1 MKINFKLTAIMI
13 MLSLFGIGSV
23 GIVLL
28 VQSRA
33 AIYEHTHA
41 SIVNLAEKSCSEV
54 KGYLEDYWYSAETL
68 TQVLQQYGSFSED
81 NRRNVINT
89 ILRGM
94 VVENSELI
102 AAWCRWEPDVLEGN
116 DRLFAGEPGSYSNGR
131 FAPYWYRDGD
141 TIELGLLGNN
151 DNSGEGAFY
160 LLVRDSDGGIIID
173 PYMYDVGRKST
184 MLTSIAFPIHSR
196 DGKVLGV
203 TGIDIDINMIQ
214 SIAQRNRPYE
224 DAVTAVFSNDGTVVS
239 HFEEDRIGKNL
250 EETEQDIVGSR
261 MDDYVNAIKEGKKF
275 AFSNHIA
282 AFDTDMEIITVP
294 VIVGESK
301 TPWNFA
307 IGVMTDTVMAPVYTM
322 IKTGSIISIVILI
335 VVILAAIFFSR
346 SISKPIIRVAETL
359 KDISEGEGDL
369 TRTITANSKDEIG
382 SLAHYFN
389 ETLKK
394 IKNLI
399 IIIKKQAVTL
409 SETGSALS
417 SNMTE
422 TATAINEITAT
433 IKSIKSRA
441 LNQSA
446 SVTETHA
453 TMEQVV
459 GNINK
464 LDELVDKQ
472 STNVSRASSAIE
484 EMVANIESVAG
495 TLTKNAANVK
505 NLQKASEVG
514 RTGLQDVATDIQEI
528 ARESEGLLEIN
539 LVMENIASQTNL
551 LSMNAAIE
559 AAHAGEA
566 GKGFAVVA
574 DEIRKLAES
583 SGVQSKTISTVLK
596 KIKESIDKITS
607 ATENV
612 LMRFEAIDS
621 SVKIVSEQEEHIL
634 KAMEEQEVGSRQIV
648 EGVTEVNE
656 ITRQVKSGSHEML
669 EGSREVITESNNL
682 EKATQEITAGMN
694 EMASGAEQINV
705 AVNHVN
711 EISGKNREDIAL
723 LLQEVSRFK
732 VE

>member
-1 MKINFKLTAIMI
+1 MKINFKLTVIMI

-28 VQSRA
+28 VQSRS
-33 AIYEHTHA
+33 AISEHTHA
-41 SIVNLAEKSCSEV
+41 SIVNLAEKSSSEV

-94 VVENSELI
+94 VAENSELI

-131 FAPYWYRDGD
+131 FGPYWYRDGE
-141 TIELGLLGNN
+141 TIKLSLLGNGET
-151 DNSGEGAFY
+151 SGEGEFY
-160 LLVRDSDGGIIID
+160 LTARDSGGGILFD
-173 PYMYDVGRKST
+173 PYIYNVGENTR
-184 MLTSIAFPIHSR
+184 MMTSIAFPIHSR
-196 DGKVLGV
+196 DGKILGV
-203 TGIDIDINMIQ
+203 AGIDIDIDMIQ
-214 SIAQRNRPYE
+214 IITQRNKPYE
-224 DAVTAVFSNDGTVVS
+224 DAVTAVFSNAGTVVS
-239 HFEEDRIGKNL
+239 HFDESRIGKNL
-250 EETEQDIVGSR
+250 QETEIDMIGSR
-261 MDDYVNAIKEGKKF
+261 MDDYVNAIKEGKNF
-275 AFSNHIA
+275 SFSNHIA
-282 AFDTDMEIITVP
+282 AFNADMEIITVP
-294 VIVGESK
+294 IVTGGSK

-307 IGVMTDTVMAPVYTM
+307 IGVMSDTVMAPVYIM
-322 IKTGSIISIVILI
+322 IKTGVVISVIILV

-346 SISKPIIRVAETL
+346 SISKPIARVAETL
-359 KDISEGEGDL
+359 RDISEGEGDL
-369 TRTITANSKDEIG
+369 TRTISASSKDEIG

-389 ETLKK
+389 MTLVK

-399 IIIKKQAVTL
+399 IVIKKQAVTL
-409 SETGSALS
+409 SATGSELA

-422 TATAINEITAT
+422 TAAAISEITAN
-433 IKSIKSRA
+433 IQSIKGRII
-441 LNQSA
+441 NQSA
-446 SVTETHA
+446 SVSQTHA
-453 TMEQVV
+453 SMEQVV
-459 GNINK
+459 SNINR
-464 LDELVDKQ
+464 LDGLVEKQ
-472 STNVSRASSAIE
+472 SVNVSQTSTAIE
-484 EMVANIESVAG
+484 EMAANIKSVTG
-495 TLTKNAANVK
+495 TLVSNAGNVK
-505 NLQKASEVG
+505 TLKDASEVG
-514 RTGLQDVATDIQEI
+514 RSGLQDVAADILGI

-539 LVMENIASQTNL
+539 SVMENIASQTNL

-583 SGVQSKTISTVLK
+583 SGEQSKTISMVLK

-612 LMRFEAIDS
+612 LLKFEAIDS
-621 SVKIVSEQEEHIL
+621 SVKIVSEQEDHIRS
-634 KAMEEQEVGSRQIV
+634 AMEEQEIGSQQIV
-648 EGVTEVNE
+648 GGVTEVNS
-656 ITRQVKSGSHEML
+656 IMRQVKDSSREML
-669 EGSREVITESNNL
+669 EGSKEVISESNNL
-682 EKATQEITAGMN
+682 EKATQEITSGMN
-694 EMASGAEQINV
+694 EMANGAEQINV
-705 AVNHVN
+705 SVNHVN